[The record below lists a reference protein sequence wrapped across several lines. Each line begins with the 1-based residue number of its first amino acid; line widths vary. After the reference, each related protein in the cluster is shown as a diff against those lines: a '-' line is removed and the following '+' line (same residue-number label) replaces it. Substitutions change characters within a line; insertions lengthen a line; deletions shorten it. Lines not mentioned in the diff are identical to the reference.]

1 MYTYSNF
8 NDKQDLITKLVLIL
22 YMTLYA
28 LYVSL
33 WWLSWPDDDGLIKY
47 ERLKCVVIYLT
58 LHIINI

>member
-28 LYVSL
+28 LYAPL
-33 WWLSWPDDDGLIKY
+33 
-47 ERLKCVVIYLT
+47 
-58 LHIINI
+58 

>member
-28 LYVSL
+28 LYVPL
-33 WWLSWPDDDGLIKY
+33 
-47 ERLKCVVIYLT
+47 
-58 LHIINI
+58 